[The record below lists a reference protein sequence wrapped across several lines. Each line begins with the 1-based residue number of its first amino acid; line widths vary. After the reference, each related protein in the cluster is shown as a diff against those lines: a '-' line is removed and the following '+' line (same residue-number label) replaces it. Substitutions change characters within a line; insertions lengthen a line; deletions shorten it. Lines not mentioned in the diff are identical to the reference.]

1 MNFFKKSIKLQSA
14 QLFMLA
20 MLIVNV
26 GNYLY
31 NLLLGRFLGPEA
43 FADAALLITLLLV
56 LSFIGMTFQ
65 IVVTKYVVE
74 LQADLKIMFV
84 KKAFF
89 WAFFLGT
96 LLGLVIFFSSQEL
109 HLMLKTSSPLV
120 FKWLAIGIP
129 FYFLMSINRGVFQG
143 EHNMHYLGF
152 TYFTEMLTRLI
163 ITFALLYFAAV
174 YHASL
179 AVAVAIFISFLV
191 GLFPINKVFFR
202 LKNTVDLTL
211 PHKQI
216 LKFFLLTA
224 FYEFTLIIINNSD
237 ILLVKSYFN
246 NFEAGLYSSL
256 ALIGRV
262 VYFVTWMFVM
272 ILLPKVIEAAKN
284 GENTK
289 PILFKNL
296 IMIAG
301 LSGAIVFGAFLFPE
315 FAVKVLFGDAFIE
328 IAPLLWKYAL
338 ATAFFALA
346 NLFAYYF
353 LSLNKYFPVML
364 SAIFGMLQI
373 FLIVKFHQTLH
384 QVVMMQIIAMSALL
398 ISQIIYFLYNSYNFS
413 QIRN

>member
-1 MNFFKKSIKLQSA
+1 
-14 QLFMLA
+14 MLA
-20 MLIVNV
+20 ILIVNV

-74 LQADLKIMFV
+74 LQADLKILFV

-89 WAFFLGT
+89 WSFFLGT

-163 ITFALLYFAAV
+163 ITFALLYFASA
-174 YHASL
+174 YHSSL
-179 AVAVAIFISFLV
+179 VVAVAIFISFLV
-191 GLFPINKVFFR
+191 GLFPVNKIFFNIR
-202 LKNTVDLTL
+202 NTFDLTL
-211 PHKQI
+211 PQKQI
-216 LKFFLLTA
+216 LNFFLLTA

-296 IMIAG
+296 IMIGG
-301 LSGAIVFGAFLFPE
+301 LSSTIVFGTFLFPE
-315 FAVKVLFGDAFIE
+315 LAVKVLFGDAFID

-373 FLIVKFHQTLH
+373 FLIVKFHQTLD
-384 QVVMMQIIAMSALL
+384 QVVMMQIIAMSTLL
-398 ISQIIYFLYNSYNFS
+398 ISQIIYFLYNSYNIS

>member
-1 MNFFKKSIKLQSA
+1 MDFFNKSIKLQSA

-20 MLIVNV
+20 ILIVNV

-74 LQADLKIMFV
+74 LQADLKILFV

-89 WAFFLGT
+89 WSFFLGT

-163 ITFALLYFAAV
+163 ITFALLYFASA
-174 YHASL
+174 YHSSL
-179 AVAVAIFISFLV
+179 VVAVAIFISFLV
-191 GLFPINKVFFR
+191 GLFPVNKIFFNIR
-202 LKNTVDLTL
+202 NTFDLTL
-211 PHKQI
+211 PQKQI
-216 LKFFLLTA
+216 LNFFLLTA

-296 IMIAG
+296 IMIGG
-301 LSGAIVFGAFLFPE
+301 LSSTIVFGTFLFPE
-315 FAVKVLFGDAFIE
+315 LAVKVLFGDAFID

-373 FLIVKFHQTLH
+373 FLIVKFHQTLD
-384 QVVMMQIIAMSALL
+384 QVVMMQIIAMSTLL
-398 ISQIIYFLYNSYNFS
+398 ISQIIYFLYNSYNIS